1 LLVGSLLIAPAAW
14 ASGEDVREPDAAAK
28 SDKQEDDPKRQ
39 AASGVRPEAAAEG
52 STAVSGEA
60 ADETTEPAG
69 VDPSFNTIEDILAY
83 RGRLDSL
90 WTPCPAPE
98 PEVVWRD
105 LDARPAEP
113 R

>member
-1 LLVGSLLIAPAAW
+1 LVGSLLVAPATW
-14 ASGEDVREPDAAAK
+14 ASGEDLREPDAAAK
-28 SDKQEDDPKRQ
+28 SDQQEDDAKRQ
-39 AASGVRPEAAAEG
+39 DASAGKPEAAAEG

-60 ADETTEPAG
+60 ADETTEQTG

-83 RGRLDSL
+83 RGPLDSL
-90 WTPCPAPE
+90 WTPCSAPE

-105 LDARPAEP
+105 VDARPAEP